1 MAIRFDAAADRLS
14 YSAVAPP
21 ATFTITAWAYLSVDQ
36 NALSHISRLWDG
48 AAGGVVGWRTTA
60 DGTSGPSYF
69 SGAATI
75 TNATG
80 FVVDEWRKVAIAR
93 TGATA
98 QSLVATPAGVTEVDS
113 GAADTGTIAGIT
125 LAGRHPGSATEWW
138 NGRLAYVRIWSAVLT
153 QPEIEAEWASATP
166 VRTADLFADW
176 PLATSTDLTDTV
188 ASRVLTTVAGFAH
201 TTEDGPPIGTDADAG
216 HATGTGTA
224 QASVA
229 AIAPAAELSAGAG
242 AAHDPTVTVVEE
254 PMSGSWY
261 GLLEILRTAR
271 AEAQLPHPE
280 DDECPNDGTR
290 YEVGHDGTLYCP
302 FDGHRPGGRT
312 S

>member
-36 NALSHISRLWDG
+36 DAISTICRLWDG
-48 AAGGVVGWRTTA
+48 ASGNVALCRTTA
-60 DGTSGPSYF
+60 DGTSGPTYF
-69 SGAATI
+69 SPAGTI
-75 TNATG
+75 TNATN
-80 FVVDEWRKVAIAR
+80 FVVDEWRKVAITR
-93 TGATA
+93 TGSTGET
-98 QSLVATPAGVTEVDS
+98 LVATPAGATEVDA
-113 GAADTGTIAGIT
+113 GTADTGTIAGVT
-125 LAGRHPGSATEWW
+125 LAGRHPGAAGEWW

-153 QPEIEAEWASATP
+153 QSEIEAEWASATP
-166 VRTADLFADW
+166 VRTADLFANW

-188 ASRVLTTVAGFAH
+188 ASRVLTTVSGVAL
-201 TTEDGPPIGTDADAG
+201 TTEDDPPIGTNAAAG
-216 HATGTGTA
+216 HATATGTA
-224 QASVA
+224 QTSAA

-242 AAHDPTVTVVEE
+242 AAHDPTVTVIEE

-290 YEVGHDGTLYCP
+290 YQVGHDGTLYCP